1 MNMPPRGVIA
11 GGGMS
16 ARVRAAAANTKGD
29 QRDLSV
35 PDDSVMGQAY
45 DARLMRRLLGFL
57 KPYRF
62 QIVMA
67 VLLLTAVT
75 MVELAV
81 PLLVK
86 TGVDRHIAVGR
97 LEGLGTI
104 ALGLIGL
111 TVVGF
116 LLRFGQT
123 YLMEWVGQKAIF
135 DIRTRLFDKVQRM
148 DVGFIDARPVGW
160 LMTRVTG
167 DVQTL
172 NEMFTSGIV
181 SVFGDIFA
189 LVGIIVIMCV
199 VNLKLALITFIVLPA
214 LIGVVISF
222 RVKVRVAF
230 REIRE
235 ALASLNGFM
244 QEQISGVRTVQLFN
258 RQEKSMEEFRHRN
271 QRYQAAFLKAIHY
284 FALFFPQ
291 VGFISALS
299 AALILLA
306 GGLMI
311 HSQALTWGGLIAFL
325 QYSER
330 FFRPIRDLSERY
342 NTMQAAMA
350 AAERVFWVLDTK
362 PTVVNSAPSLRIEAS
377 VGDKRTSGQE
387 SRIKSQESRISNQ
400 QSVGRTADNQ
410 ESGAIKFD
418 RVSFEYLPGEP
429 VLSDVS
435 FTVSPGETVAIVGAT
450 GAGKTTLVSLLL
462 RFWDVTDGRI
472 LLDGVDIRQWSQDD
486 LRRQFGV
493 VLQDVF
499 LFNGTVAENVTLGA
513 PERLGDKLRAALE
526 QANARDFVEALPNG
540 VNEPVGERGARLSGG
555 QKQLLAIARALA
567 ADPPLLLLDEATAAV
582 DTETEQRIQEAT
594 QRLMTGRTTLV
605 VAHRLS
611 TIRNADK
618 IIVMHKGRIRETG
631 THEELLAMDGLY
643 ARLYRLQF
651 AQPEAA

>member
-1 MNMPPRGVIA
+1 MNMPPRGVIG

-29 QRDLSV
+29 QRDLSA

-57 KPYRF
+57 KPYRSP
-62 QIVMA
+62 IAMA

-75 MVELAV
+75 VVELAV

-86 TGVDRHIAVGR
+86 TGVDKHIAVGR
-97 LEGLGTI
+97 LEGLGII

-214 LIGVVISF
+214 LVWVVVSF
-222 RVKVRVAF
+222 RVRVRVAF

-258 RQEKSMEEFRHRN
+258 RQEKSMEEFRRRN

-291 VGFISALS
+291 VGFISAL
-299 AALILLA
+299 AMALILLA

-350 AAERVFWVLDTK
+350 AAERVFWVLDTE
-362 PTVVNSAPSLRIEAS
+362 PAVVNSVPLAKIAAS
-377 VGDKRTSGQE
+377 IGGLPISTQE

-540 VNEPVGERGARLSGG
+540 VDEPVGERGARLSGG

-611 TIRNADK
+611 TIRHADK

-631 THEELLAMDGLY
+631 THDELLAKDGIY

-651 AQPEAA
+651 TQPEAA

>member
-1 MNMPPRGVIA
+1 
-11 GGGMS
+11 MS

-29 QRDLSV
+29 QRDLSA

-57 KPYRF
+57 KPYRSP
-62 QIVMA
+62 IAMA

-75 MVELAV
+75 VVELAV

-86 TGVDRHIAVGR
+86 TGVDKHIAVGR
-97 LEGLGTI
+97 LEGLGII

-214 LIGVVISF
+214 LVWVVVSF
-222 RVKVRVAF
+222 RVRVRVAF

-258 RQEKSMEEFRHRN
+258 RQEKSMEEFRRRN

-291 VGFISALS
+291 VGFISAL
-299 AALILLA
+299 AMALILLA

-350 AAERVFWVLDTK
+350 AAERVFWVLDTE
-362 PTVVNSAPSLRIEAS
+362 PAVVNSVPLAKIAAS
-377 VGDKRTSGQE
+377 IGGLPISTQE

-540 VNEPVGERGARLSGG
+540 VDEPVGERGARLSGG

-611 TIRNADK
+611 TIRHADK

-631 THEELLAMDGLY
+631 THDELLAKDGIY

-651 AQPEAA
+651 TQPEAA